1 MQQKRFVVLL
11 APILF
16 ALFILAITIGMASA
30 WSDAAQAAAS
40 DPAEEL
46 LYDSL
51 PMLGREADVFGRP
64 GWGQLLLPDE
74 PDQPVSIEGPQS
86 LSTSFIEFA
95 PDRGGDACFEPGTG
109 HTFCFW
115 AESTTTDWN
124 YAYDQYMLFPAD
136 WQIAGAYD
144 AGPATCDG
152 GGSFSNLAWYNF
164 QDRPFEVVI
173 DQDRLHANPS
183 DRCYT
188 LICLDTLTGAPAD
201 YAPVSWYWDSDEYGE
216 PPYHPCSDDGY
227 TPEGMAECDEMIYP
241 PAVIPACQ
249 PLWEKSINGSPWHPG
264 SNITAETYDT
274 FTVVDTFNTSEPLV
288 LEEYWTEGELAL
300 VDVIV
305 EPDL

>member
-95 PDRGGDACFEPGTG
+95 PDWGGDACFEPGTG

-144 AGPATCDG
+144 
-152 GGSFSNLAWYNF
+152 
-164 QDRPFEVVI
+164 
-173 DQDRLHANPS
+173 
-183 DRCYT
+183 
-188 LICLDTLTGAPAD
+188 
-201 YAPVSWYWDSDEYGE
+201 
-216 PPYHPCSDDGY
+216 
-227 TPEGMAECDEMIYP
+227 
-241 PAVIPACQ
+241 
-249 PLWEKSINGSPWHPG
+249 
-264 SNITAETYDT
+264 
-274 FTVVDTFNTSEPLV
+274 
-288 LEEYWTEGELAL
+288 
-300 VDVIV
+300 
-305 EPDL
+305 